1 MKLDMEDIKSKIDVV
16 SAVIS
21 FSSVLEDQMWR
32 IGAVKEVAQIKSKH
46 LNLEGFTDNEVEEI
60 LRFLCVS

>member
-1 MKLDMEDIKSKIDVV
+1 MTWRKSSPKVV

-21 FSSVLEDQMWR
+21 FSPVPEDQMWR

-46 LNLEGFTDNEVEEI
+46 LNLESFTDNEVEEI
-60 LRFLCVS
+60 LRFICVS